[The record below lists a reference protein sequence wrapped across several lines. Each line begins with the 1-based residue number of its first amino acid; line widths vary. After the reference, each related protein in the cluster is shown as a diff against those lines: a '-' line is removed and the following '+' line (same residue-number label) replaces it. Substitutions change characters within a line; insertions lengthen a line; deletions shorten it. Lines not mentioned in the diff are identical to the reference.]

1 MCSCAAGWVW
11 TGGRG
16 LDSKP
21 QWWSGRSGPEVA
33 HCCGFDHRTS
43 SWITRITP
51 SLNQL
56 WRLERCTAERSPNI
70 TINRWWQKEW
80 RQLWRPRCQC
90 GCDTKDPIRS
100 RSCQEEALYTLK
112 SRGSFGQSTTAGRDQ
127 NQITLNLSPPT
138 ARSPRHII
146 TYFLEIG
153 SPWLFL
159 KKNACRHS
167 VNLKP

>member
-16 LDSKP
+16 PDSKP

-33 HCCGFDHRTS
+33 HCCGLDHRRTS
-43 SWITRITP
+43 SWITLITP

-56 WRLERCTAERSPNI
+56 WRLERCTAETSPNI
-70 TINRWWQKEW
+70 TINSHEDK
-80 RQLWRPRCQC
+80 
-90 GCDTKDPIRS
+90 RS
-100 RSCQEEALYTLK
+100 ED
-112 SRGSFGQSTTAGRDQ
+112 SFGVHAASVAATPKTWSEAGAARRKHSTLWNPGVPYEGSSTAAGRDQ
-127 NQITLNLSPPT
+127 NQMTLNLSPPT

-153 SPWLFL
+153 SLWLFL
-159 KKNACRHS
+159 KKR
-167 VNLKP
+167 L